1 MAVWRLQVN
10 TGGTNVAD
18 YCLKNHVAA
27 MGWSLRELTQA
38 ERSGIH
44 TFLDYC
50 NLARTQYKS
59 FDSVCR
65 MVEDVK
71 EGDLLWMR
79 SRNEGKYY
87 IARVKANST
96 WVFREDAVQMD
107 AANQLTNIDWYP
119 ATDKAD
125 EESVPGAVATSFIMG
140 STIQRIKKN
149 GVEEYS
155 QMLYNRVHD
164 SALDLFNYP
173 DPALSLCEKHFY
185 SLLQPEDVEDLLA
198 LWLYD
203 TKGYVCIPSTNKI
216 ATPKYECVLVDPNDL
231 NRKHIYIQVK
241 KGDVDLNTDDYSSLN
256 GEVYLLTTE
265 GNVQN
270 AQKYSN
276 VKAADPTVIY
286 EFAINPDKSH
296 IIPENVL
303 YWVKFLTEIENN
315 RLKFSA
321 CKGIMFDTNI
331 SYSDTNESEM
341 ILGNKIAAYGK
352 TAKSILISCGARLAV
367 FDIAELREVTAYD
380 ELELDTLGDRK
391 TALFL
396 IMSDTDDSFNF
407 LISMCYTQLFN
418 LLCEKADDVYDGRL
432 PVHVRCL
439 IDECANIGQI
449 PKLEKLVATIRS
461 REISACLVLQAQSQ
475 LKAIYKDNAD
485 TIIGNMDTSIF
496 LGGKEPTTLKELAAV
511 LGKETIDTYN
521 TGESRGRE
529 TSHSLNYQ
537 KLGKELMSQDELA
550 VMDGGKCILQL
561 RGVRPFLS
569 DKYDI
574 TKHPNFKYTA
584 DADDKNAFDIEA
596 FLSARLKLKPD
607 EVCDVYEVDTKGT

>member
-140 STIQRIKKN
+140 STIQRIKKMEWKHT
-149 GVEEYS
+149 VKCCITVSTIQHWIYS
-155 QMLYNRVHD
+155 II
-164 SALDLFNYP
+164 P

-203 TKGYVCIPSTNKI
+203 TKGYVCIPSTNRI
-216 ATPKYECVLVDPNDL
+216 ATPKYECVLV
-231 NRKHIYIQVK
+231 IQM
-241 KGDVDLNTDDYSSLN
+241 T
-256 GEVYLLTTE
+256 
-265 GNVQN
+265 
-270 AQKYSN
+270 
-276 VKAADPTVIY
+276 
-286 EFAINPDKSH
+286 
-296 IIPENVL
+296 
-303 YWVKFLTEIENN
+303 
-315 RLKFSA
+315 
-321 CKGIMFDTNI
+321 
-331 SYSDTNESEM
+331 
-341 ILGNKIAAYGK
+341 
-352 TAKSILISCGARLAV
+352 
-367 FDIAELREVTAYD
+367 
-380 ELELDTLGDRK
+380 
-391 TALFL
+391 
-396 IMSDTDDSFNF
+396 
-407 LISMCYTQLFN
+407 
-418 LLCEKADDVYDGRL
+418 
-432 PVHVRCL
+432 
-439 IDECANIGQI
+439 
-449 PKLEKLVATIRS
+449 
-461 REISACLVLQAQSQ
+461 
-475 LKAIYKDNAD
+475 
-485 TIIGNMDTSIF
+485 
-496 LGGKEPTTLKELAAV
+496 
-511 LGKETIDTYN
+511 
-521 TGESRGRE
+521 
-529 TSHSLNYQ
+529 
-537 KLGKELMSQDELA
+537 
-550 VMDGGKCILQL
+550 
-561 RGVRPFLS
+561 
-569 DKYDI
+569 
-574 TKHPNFKYTA
+574 
-584 DADDKNAFDIEA
+584 
-596 FLSARLKLKPD
+596 
-607 EVCDVYEVDTKGT
+607 

>member
-1 MAVWRLQVN
+1 MKLLFRQRFFSWFDSYDIYDEDGN
-10 TGGTNVAD
+10 TVYVVKGQLSWGH
-18 YCLKNHVAA
+18 CLKIFDASGLELGTVKEKILTWLPKFELYEGSSYVGCISKKLSFFKPRYDIDCCGWHVEGSFLEWDYSITGAA
-27 MGWSLRELTQA
+27 GEQVAVISKEIFHMTDTYVLDIVNPVNALRVLMFVLAIDAEKMLPEFKLSARQRESGVRSRSNSVRSQLMEVIFQKRMVIDGSMEIAGEYRRHKYCRLLLEKSCRSNGMESAELTQA

-65 MVEDVK
+65 MAEDVK

-96 WVFREDAVQMD
+96 WVFREDAVQID

-140 STIQRIKKN
+140 SAIQRIKKN
-149 GVEEYS
+149 GVEAYS

-173 DPALSLCEKHFY
+173 DPVLSLCEKHFY

-241 KGDVDLNTDDYSSLN
+241 KGDVSLNTDDYSSLN

-270 AQKYSN
+270 AQKYTN
-276 VKAADPTVIY
+276 VKAASNGY
-286 EFAINPDKSH
+286 
-296 IIPENVL
+296 L
-303 YWVKFLTEIENN
+303 
-315 RLKFSA
+315 
-321 CKGIMFDTNI
+321 
-331 SYSDTNESEM
+331 
-341 ILGNKIAAYGK
+341 
-352 TAKSILISCGARLAV
+352 
-367 FDIAELREVTAYD
+367 
-380 ELELDTLGDRK
+380 
-391 TALFL
+391 
-396 IMSDTDDSFNF
+396 
-407 LISMCYTQLFN
+407 
-418 LLCEKADDVYDGRL
+418 
-432 PVHVRCL
+432 
-439 IDECANIGQI
+439 
-449 PKLEKLVATIRS
+449 
-461 REISACLVLQAQSQ
+461 
-475 LKAIYKDNAD
+475 
-485 TIIGNMDTSIF
+485 
-496 LGGKEPTTLKELAAV
+496 
-511 LGKETIDTYN
+511 
-521 TGESRGRE
+521 
-529 TSHSLNYQ
+529 
-537 KLGKELMSQDELA
+537 
-550 VMDGGKCILQL
+550 
-561 RGVRPFLS
+561 
-569 DKYDI
+569 
-574 TKHPNFKYTA
+574 
-584 DADDKNAFDIEA
+584 
-596 FLSARLKLKPD
+596 
-607 EVCDVYEVDTKGT
+607 

>member
-1 MAVWRLQVN
+1 MVVTATAAKDVLPDDAQFVVTPIKSEDAQYEDIAARLEEKAENEEYSIAGFLAYDIYFLNSAGEKINPEDGKVKISME
-10 TGGTNVAD
+10 
-18 YCLKNHVAA
+18 YKNATA
-27 MGWSLRELTQA
+27 PE
-38 ERSGIH
+38 E
-44 TFLDYC
+44 
-50 NLARTQYKS
+50 
-59 FDSVCR
+59 
-65 MVEDVK
+65 VK
-71 EGDLLWMR
+71 E
-79 SRNEGKYY
+79 S
-87 IARVKANST
+87 
-96 WVFREDAVQMD
+96 DAVQMD

-276 VKAADPTVIY
+276 VKVADPTVIY

-315 RLKFSA
+315 RL
-321 CKGIMFDTNI
+321 
-331 SYSDTNESEM
+331 
-341 ILGNKIAAYGK
+341 
-352 TAKSILISCGARLAV
+352 
-367 FDIAELREVTAYD
+367 
-380 ELELDTLGDRK
+380 
-391 TALFL
+391 
-396 IMSDTDDSFNF
+396 
-407 LISMCYTQLFN
+407 
-418 LLCEKADDVYDGRL
+418 
-432 PVHVRCL
+432 
-439 IDECANIGQI
+439 
-449 PKLEKLVATIRS
+449 
-461 REISACLVLQAQSQ
+461 
-475 LKAIYKDNAD
+475 
-485 TIIGNMDTSIF
+485 
-496 LGGKEPTTLKELAAV
+496 
-511 LGKETIDTYN
+511 
-521 TGESRGRE
+521 
-529 TSHSLNYQ
+529 
-537 KLGKELMSQDELA
+537 
-550 VMDGGKCILQL
+550 
-561 RGVRPFLS
+561 
-569 DKYDI
+569 
-574 TKHPNFKYTA
+574 
-584 DADDKNAFDIEA
+584 
-596 FLSARLKLKPD
+596 
-607 EVCDVYEVDTKGT
+607 

>member
-10 TGGTNVAD
+10 TGETNVAD

-27 MGWSLRELTQA
+27 MGWSLDRLSQA
-38 ERSGIH
+38 ERAGIH
-44 TFLDYC
+44 TFSDYC
-50 NLARTQYKS
+50 DLARTQYKA

-87 IARVKANST
+87 IARVKANSV
-96 WVFREDAVQMD
+96 WRFHEDAVQID

-119 ATDKAD
+119 ATEKAD
-125 EESVPGAVATSFIMG
+125 EESVPGAVATAFIMG
-140 STIQRIKKN
+140 STIQRIRKS

-164 SALDLFNYP
+164 SALDDFSYP

-216 ATPKYECVLVDPNDL
+216 ATPKYECVLIDPHDQ

-241 KGDVDLNTDDYSSLN
+241 KGNVDLDTGEYADLN

-265 GNVQN
+265 GKVKDP
-270 AQKYSN
+270 QKYAN
-276 VKAADPTVIY
+276 VNVVEPTVIY

-303 YWVKFLTEIENN
+303 YWVKFLTEIENS

-331 SYSDTNESEM
+331 SYSNTNEYEM
-341 ILGNKIAAYGK
+341 ISGNKISAYGD
-352 TAKSILISCGARLAV
+352 ARRYIDS
-367 FDIAELREVTAYD
+367 F
-380 ELELDTLGDRK
+380 RK
-391 TALFL
+391 NDYALFYSKGRGIIAIGRIISEL
-396 IMSDTDDSFNF
+396 PSEIGDEKNHSVKMIVPEKFDGDVKALPALSPYEIKTILKRNF
-407 LISMCYTQLFN
+407 YWAS
-418 LLCEKADDVYDGRL
+418 
-432 PVHVRCL
+432 
-439 IDECANIGQI
+439 
-449 PKLEKLVATIRS
+449 TI
-461 REISACLVLQAQSQ
+461 
-475 LKAIYKDNAD
+475 K
-485 TIIGNMDTSIF
+485 T
-496 LGGKEPTTLKELAAV
+496 
-511 LGKETIDTYN
+511 
-521 TGESRGRE
+521 
-529 TSHSLNYQ
+529 
-537 KLGKELMSQDELA
+537 
-550 VMDGGKCILQL
+550 
-561 RGVRPFLS
+561 PFLTGTQVEALVRELQK
-569 DKYDI
+569 KYI
-574 TKHPNFKYTA
+574 
-584 DADDKNAFDIEA
+584 
-596 FLSARLKLKPD
+596 
-607 EVCDVYEVDTKGT
+607 

>member
-96 WVFREDAVQMD
+96 WVFREDAVQID

-149 GVEEYS
+149 GVEAYS

-270 AQKYSN
+270 AQKYVN

-286 EFAINPDKSH
+286 GFAINPDKSH

-341 ILGNKIAAYGK
+341 ILGNKIAAYGVVCSK
-352 TAKSILISCGARLAV
+352 RLLNQAVGKSLRTHNLKPKKGAQV
-367 FDIAELREVTAYD
+367 M
-380 ELELDTLGDRK
+380 RK
-391 TALFL
+391 NEKITALYERLSRDDFGKDDDQQRESNSISNQKAML
-396 IMSDTDDSFNF
+396 EDFAARQGFTNIVHFTDDGISGTCFDRPGF
-407 LISMCYTQLFN
+407 LAMMK
-418 LLCEKADDVYDGRL
+418 EVEA
-432 PVHVRCL
+432 
-439 IDECANIGQI
+439 
-449 PKLEKLVATIRS
+449 
-461 REISACLVLQAQSQ
+461 
-475 LKAIYKDNAD
+475 
-485 TIIGNMDTSIF
+485 GNVEY
-496 LGGKEPTTLKELAAV
+496 LGG
-511 LGKETIDTYN
+511 
-521 TGESRGRE
+521 RE
-529 TSHSLNYQ
+529 NSL
-537 KLGKELMSQDELA
+537 
-550 VMDGGKCILQL
+550 
-561 RGVRPFLS
+561 PF
-569 DKYDI
+569 
-574 TKHPNFKYTA
+574 
-584 DADDKNAFDIEA
+584 FDNI
-596 FLSARLKLKPD
+596 
-607 EVCDVYEVDTKGT
+607 

>member
-1 MAVWRLQVN
+1 
-10 TGGTNVAD
+10 
-18 YCLKNHVAA
+18 
-27 MGWSLRELTQA
+27 
-38 ERSGIH
+38 
-44 TFLDYC
+44 
-50 NLARTQYKS
+50 
-59 FDSVCR
+59 
-65 MVEDVK
+65 
-71 EGDLLWMR
+71 
-79 SRNEGKYY
+79 
-87 IARVKANST
+87 
-96 WVFREDAVQMD
+96 MD

-265 GNVQN
+265 GKVQN
-270 AQKYSN
+270 EQKYAN
-276 VKAADPTVIY
+276 VKVAKPTVIY

-341 ILGNKIAAYGK
+341 ILGNKIAAYGD
-352 TAKSILISCGARLAV
+352 AKRYIDS
-367 FDIAELREVTAYD
+367 F
-380 ELELDTLGDRK
+380 RK
-391 TALFL
+391 DDYALFY
-396 IMSDTDDSFNF
+396 S
-407 LISMCYTQLFN
+407 
-418 LLCEKADDVYDGRL
+418 KGRGIIA
-432 PVHVRCL
+432 V
-439 IDECANIGQI
+439 GQI
-449 PKLEKLVATIRS
+449 ITDMPTEVADEKYHSVRMIVPENFNGDVKALPALSPNEIKTI
-461 REISACLVLQAQSQ
+461 
-475 LKAIYKDNAD
+475 LKRNFYWAS
-485 TIIGNMDTSIF
+485 TIKT
-496 LGGKEPTTLKELAAV
+496 
-511 LGKETIDTYN
+511 
-521 TGESRGRE
+521 
-529 TSHSLNYQ
+529 
-537 KLGKELMSQDELA
+537 
-550 VMDGGKCILQL
+550 
-561 RGVRPFLS
+561 PFLTGVQVEMLIREL
-569 DKYDI
+569 KK
-574 TKHPNFKYTA
+574 KH
-584 DADDKNAFDIEA
+584 I
-596 FLSARLKLKPD
+596 
-607 EVCDVYEVDTKGT
+607 

>member
-1 MAVWRLQVN
+1 
-10 TGGTNVAD
+10 
-18 YCLKNHVAA
+18 
-27 MGWSLRELTQA
+27 
-38 ERSGIH
+38 
-44 TFLDYC
+44 
-50 NLARTQYKS
+50 
-59 FDSVCR
+59 
-65 MVEDVK
+65 
-71 EGDLLWMR
+71 MR

-125 EESVPGAVATSFIMG
+125 EESVPGAVATSFIKG

-270 AQKYSN
+270 TQKYSN
-276 VKAADPTVIY
+276 VKVADPTVIY

-341 ILGNKIAAYGK
+341 ILGNKIAAYGD
-352 TAKSILISCGARLAV
+352 AKRYIDS
-367 FDIAELREVTAYD
+367 F
-380 ELELDTLGDRK
+380 RK
-391 TALFL
+391 DDYALFY
-396 IMSDTDDSFNF
+396 S
-407 LISMCYTQLFN
+407 
-418 LLCEKADDVYDGRL
+418 KGRGIIA
-432 PVHVRCL
+432 V
-439 IDECANIGQI
+439 GQI
-449 PKLEKLVATIRS
+449 VTDTPTEVGDEKYHSVRMIVPENFNGDVKALPALSPNEIKTILKRNFYWAS
-461 REISACLVLQAQSQ
+461 TIKTPFLTGVQVEMLIRELKKKHISAFG
-475 LKAIYKDNAD
+475 KYK
-485 TIIGNMDTSIF
+485 
-496 LGGKEPTTLKELAAV
+496 
-511 LGKETIDTYN
+511 
-521 TGESRGRE
+521 
-529 TSHSLNYQ
+529 
-537 KLGKELMSQDELA
+537 
-550 VMDGGKCILQL
+550 
-561 RGVRPFLS
+561 
-569 DKYDI
+569 
-574 TKHPNFKYTA
+574 
-584 DADDKNAFDIEA
+584 IE
-596 FLSARLKLKPD
+596 
-607 EVCDVYEVDTKGT
+607 Y

>member
-96 WVFREDAVQMD
+96 WVFREDAVQID

-140 STIQRIKKN
+140 SAIQRIKKN
-149 GVEEYS
+149 GVEAYS

-241 KGDVDLNTDDYSSLN
+241 KGDVNLNT
-256 GEVYLLTTE
+256 
-265 GNVQN
+265 
-270 AQKYSN
+270 
-276 VKAADPTVIY
+276 
-286 EFAINPDKSH
+286 DKSH

-341 ILGNKIAAYGK
+341 ILGNKIAAYGD
-352 TAKSILISCGARLAV
+352 AKRYIDS
-367 FDIAELREVTAYD
+367 F
-380 ELELDTLGDRK
+380 RK
-391 TALFL
+391 NDYALFY
-396 IMSDTDDSFNF
+396 S
-407 LISMCYTQLFN
+407 
-418 LLCEKADDVYDGRL
+418 KGRGIIA
-432 PVHVRCL
+432 V
-439 IDECANIGQI
+439 GQI
-449 PKLEKLVATIRS
+449 VTDTPTEVGDEKCHSVRMIVPEKFNGDVKALPALSPNEIKTI
-461 REISACLVLQAQSQ
+461 
-475 LKAIYKDNAD
+475 LKRNFYWAS
-485 TIIGNMDTSIF
+485 TIKT
-496 LGGKEPTTLKELAAV
+496 
-511 LGKETIDTYN
+511 
-521 TGESRGRE
+521 
-529 TSHSLNYQ
+529 
-537 KLGKELMSQDELA
+537 
-550 VMDGGKCILQL
+550 
-561 RGVRPFLS
+561 PFLTGAQVEMLIREL
-569 DKYDI
+569 KK
-574 TKHPNFKYTA
+574 KH
-584 DADDKNAFDIEA
+584 
-596 FLSARLKLKPD
+596 
-607 EVCDVYEVDTKGT
+607 V

>member
-10 TGGTNVAD
+10 TGETNVAD

-27 MGWSLRELTQA
+27 MGWSLDRLSQA
-38 ERSGIH
+38 ERAGIH
-44 TFLDYC
+44 TFSDYC
-50 NLARTQYKS
+50 DLARTQYKT

-87 IARVKANST
+87 IARVKANSV
-96 WVFREDAVQMD
+96 WRFHEDAVQID

-119 ATDKAD
+119 ATEKAD
-125 EESVPGAVATSFIMG
+125 EESVPGAVATAFIMG
-140 STIQRIKKN
+140 STIQRIRKS

-164 SALDLFNYP
+164 SALDDFSYP

-216 ATPKYECVLVDPNDL
+216 ATPKYECVLIDPHDQ

-241 KGDVDLNTDDYSSLN
+241 KGNVDLDTGEYADLN

-265 GNVQN
+265 GKVKDP
-270 AQKYSN
+270 QKYAN
-276 VKAADPTVIY
+276 VNVVEPTVIY

-303 YWVKFLTEIENN
+303 YWVKFLTEIENS

-331 SYSDTNESEM
+331 SYSNTNEYEM
-341 ILGNKIAAYGK
+341 ISGNKISAYGD
-352 TAKSILISCGARLAV
+352 ARRYIDS
-367 FDIAELREVTAYD
+367 F
-380 ELELDTLGDRK
+380 RK
-391 TALFL
+391 NDYALFYSKGRGIIAIGRIISEL
-396 IMSDTDDSFNF
+396 PSEIGDEKNHSVKMIVPEKFDGDVKALPALSPYEIKTILKRNF
-407 LISMCYTQLFN
+407 YWAS
-418 LLCEKADDVYDGRL
+418 
-432 PVHVRCL
+432 
-439 IDECANIGQI
+439 
-449 PKLEKLVATIRS
+449 TI
-461 REISACLVLQAQSQ
+461 
-475 LKAIYKDNAD
+475 K
-485 TIIGNMDTSIF
+485 T
-496 LGGKEPTTLKELAAV
+496 
-511 LGKETIDTYN
+511 
-521 TGESRGRE
+521 
-529 TSHSLNYQ
+529 
-537 KLGKELMSQDELA
+537 
-550 VMDGGKCILQL
+550 
-561 RGVRPFLS
+561 PFLTGTQVEALVRELQK
-569 DKYDI
+569 KYI
-574 TKHPNFKYTA
+574 
-584 DADDKNAFDIEA
+584 
-596 FLSARLKLKPD
+596 
-607 EVCDVYEVDTKGT
+607 

>member
-79 SRNEGKYY
+79 SKNEGKYY

-241 KGDVDLNTDDYSSLN
+241 KGDVAYNRRKRS
-256 GEVYLLTTE
+256 EC
-265 GNVQN
+265 
-270 AQKYSN
+270 
-276 VKAADPTVIY
+276 
-286 EFAINPDKSH
+286 
-296 IIPENVL
+296 
-303 YWVKFLTEIENN
+303 TEIF
-315 RLKFSA
+315 K
-321 CKGIMFDTNI
+321 C
-331 SYSDTNESEM
+331 ES
-341 ILGNKIAAYGK
+341 
-352 TAKSILISCGARLAV
+352 S
-367 FDIAELREVTAYD
+367 
-380 ELELDTLGDRK
+380 
-391 TALFL
+391 
-396 IMSDTDDSFNF
+396 
-407 LISMCYTQLFN
+407 
-418 LLCEKADDVYDGRL
+418 
-432 PVHVRCL
+432 
-439 IDECANIGQI
+439 
-449 PKLEKLVATIRS
+449 RS
-461 REISACLVLQAQSQ
+461 NGYL
-475 LKAIYKDNAD
+475 
-485 TIIGNMDTSIF
+485 
-496 LGGKEPTTLKELAAV
+496 
-511 LGKETIDTYN
+511 
-521 TGESRGRE
+521 
-529 TSHSLNYQ
+529 
-537 KLGKELMSQDELA
+537 
-550 VMDGGKCILQL
+550 
-561 RGVRPFLS
+561 
-569 DKYDI
+569 
-574 TKHPNFKYTA
+574 
-584 DADDKNAFDIEA
+584 
-596 FLSARLKLKPD
+596 
-607 EVCDVYEVDTKGT
+607 